1 MFRFS
6 RHIGKASLMMTTL
19 ATMGVFTL
27 ASGQAAMA
35 QGQGQGGGG
44 GIFRR
49 SIGAQAVNACYT
61 TNFGDIA
68 AKALGI
74 TVVDIRKALV
84 NGETL
89 QQIATDHNVDYQTVT
104 TAITTARNTEID
116 QSVKDG
122 VITQDEATGMEAT
135 PPPPTTQAA
144 PTAEATQDQT
154 APEATAD
161 ANAGNR
167 PQRQGQG
174 NNAPFPDIST
184 FNRLLQQ
191 ASGTAPTGNGPRGG
205 FGGNTAMFN
214 LVQPYA
220 VVAQSVSMKCT
231 DLVKDMITPPGK
243 SARMVASDQKID
255 PQTVTDALVKAY
267 KDALAQ
273 DVTDS
278 VITQAQADTI
288 TPLIQT
294 AVDTFVGNPLPM
306 GPQVAPTPAS

>member
-6 RHIGKASLMMTTL
+6 RQVSKASLIVTSL

-35 QGQGQGGGG
+35 QAP

-89 QQIATDHNVDYQTVT
+89 QQIATDHNVDYQTVS
-104 TAITTARNTEID
+104 TAITTARNAEID

-161 ANAGNR
+161 
-167 PQRQGQG
+167 
-174 NNAPFPDIST
+174 T
-184 FNRLLQQ
+184 
-191 ASGTAPTGNGPRGG
+191 NG
-205 FGGNTAMFN
+205 
-214 LVQPYA
+214 
-220 VVAQSVSMKCT
+220 
-231 DLVKDMITPPGK
+231 
-243 SARMVASDQKID
+243 
-255 PQTVTDALVKAY
+255 
-267 KDALAQ
+267 
-273 DVTDS
+273 
-278 VITQAQADTI
+278 
-288 TPLIQT
+288 
-294 AVDTFVGNPLPM
+294 
-306 GPQVAPTPAS
+306 